1 MLVYFWYPINR
12 IQLYLYDCN
21 TDCTAVIWDVY
32 IIIYI
37 YLSCV
42 GWDINIVIKKQIV
55 KPNAHSHDVCPPHL
69 NDPRWSLITSCNIQ
83 FTIVDKQETMHHLE
97 CMYIYIS
104 KPWQNNRIPGYPPL
118 KTKMNDIGKWKFTIF
133 YRIQPAGVQRME
145 GLWLQRM
152 GRGGPLPK
160 RCQNLWDFWN
170 FLLRLTIWLF
180 FFGKFGTFLILY
192 CTCMYISYL

>member
-97 CMYIYIS
+97 CMYIYIY
-104 KPWQNNRIPGYPPL
+104 QNPGKIIGYPDTPPWKL
-118 KTKMNDIGKWKFTIF
+118 RWMTLENGNSPFFIGYNPQVCSVWKVSGSKGWEEAAHFPKDVKTYGIF
-133 YRIQPAGVQRME
+133 EIFCWGWPYG
-145 GLWLQRM
+145 
-152 GRGGPLPK
+152 
-160 RCQNLWDFWN
+160 CF
-170 FLLRLTIWLF
+170 FLVSLAL
-180 FFGKFGTFLILY
+180 
-192 CTCMYISYL
+192 S